1 MNCTRRLFQTKDPY
15 NLNGTDALFLEAV
28 KENVHLHSSRC
39 PEYRALLEREAFT
52 VDALKTIDDL
62 YRVPVLPTLFLKA
75 HPLFSMEEKR
85 FLIRATSSGT
95 SGMKSRIGIDAVSFS
110 YGIRMLLKLFSYHH
124 LLSLAPTNYILL
136 GYEPSP
142 VMETGAVKT
151 AHGVT
156 YFAPALHREYALK
169 YRDGAYTP
177 NIEGVLRA
185 LHRYQKQGLPVRL
198 VGFPYFML
206 ALTQELD
213 QSGCRLKLPKGS
225 KALLGGGFKGQFA
238 KRVEKRELLSR
249 IGDTLGIP
257 ESGCKE
263 FFSAAEHPIAY
274 CDCAS
279 HHFHVPVYSRVIIRD
294 VRRLLPLPYGQPGL
308 LSFVTPIMQS
318 VPFVSVM
325 TDDIAV
331 LYDGKTCG
339 CGVRAPY
346 FEVLGRANAQGIKTC
361 AAGAAEALE
370 ARV

>member
-1 MNCTRRLFQTKDPY
+1 MNYTRKLFQTKDPY
-15 NLNGTDALFLEAV
+15 DLSGTDTLFVESV
-28 KENVHLHSSRC
+28 KENVRLHTGHC
-39 PEYRALLEREAFT
+39 AEYRALLEREAFA
-52 VDALKTIDDL
+52 VDALNSIDDL

-75 HPLFSMEEKR
+75 HPLFSMEEKW

-95 SGMKSRIGIDAVSFS
+95 SGMKSRIGIDARSLS

-124 LLSLAPTNYILL
+124 LLSLAPTNYVLL

-142 VMETGAVKT
+142 TMETGAVKT

-169 YRDGAYTP
+169 YRDGTYTP

-206 ALTQELD
+206 VLTKTLEET
-213 QSGCRLKLPKGS
+213 GCRLNLPPGS
-225 KALLGGGFKGQFA
+225 KVLLGGGFKQQFA
-238 KRVEKRELLSR
+238 KRVEMRELVER

-263 FFSAAEHPIAY
+263 FFSAAEHPVAY
-274 CDCAS
+274 CGCAR

-294 VRRLLPLPYGQPGL
+294 VRTLLPLPYGQPGL

-331 LYDGKTCG
+331 MHEGKTCG
-339 CGVRAPY
+339 CGIKAPY
-346 FEVLGRANAQGIKTC
+346 FELLGRANAQGIKTC

-370 ARV
+370 AHS

>member
-1 MNCTRRLFQTKDPY
+1 MHCTRKLFRTRDPY
-15 NLNGTDALFLEAV
+15 DVSGTDKLFVEAV
-28 KENVHLHSSRC
+28 KENVRLHVARC
-39 PEYRALLEREAFT
+39 PEYQALLEREAFT
-52 VDALKTIDDL
+52 ADALKTVDDL

-110 YGIRMLLKLFSYHH
+110 YGILMLLKLFSYYH
-124 LLSLAPTNYILL
+124 LLSFAPTNYIVL

-142 VMETGAVKT
+142 AIQTGAVKT
-151 AHGVT
+151 AYGVT
-156 YFAPALHREYALK
+156 YFAPALHREYALT
-169 YRDGAYTP
+169 YQDGAYTP
-177 NIEGVLRA
+177 NIEGIERA

-206 ALTQELD
+206 VLTQAIA
-213 QSGCRLKLPKGS
+213 QSGCRLNLPKGS
-225 KALLGGGFKGQFA
+225 KALLGGGFKQQAA
-238 KRVEKRELLSR
+238 KRVEKRELFER
-249 IGDTLGIP
+249 IGETLGIP

-263 FFSAAEHPIAY
+263 FFSAAEHPVAY
-274 CDCAS
+274 CDCAN
-279 HHFHVPVYSRVIIRD
+279 HHFHVPIYSRVIIRD
-294 VRRLLPLPYGQPGL
+294 VRTLQPLPFGQPGL

-331 LYDGKTCG
+331 LHDGKSCG
-339 CGVRAPY
+339 CGIDAPY

-370 ARV
+370 VRA